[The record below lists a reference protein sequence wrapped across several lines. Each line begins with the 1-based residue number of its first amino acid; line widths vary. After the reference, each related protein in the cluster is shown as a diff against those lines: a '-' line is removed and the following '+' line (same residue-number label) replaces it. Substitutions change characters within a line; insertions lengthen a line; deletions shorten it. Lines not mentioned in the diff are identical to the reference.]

1 MNVRQEVATL
11 MDHRQSR
18 PWMELI
24 LPLYTLALVILY
36 YRPQA
41 LPPAIEETLLDGMFR
56 WVIWGIVGALGGVLA
71 LSALFLAFYLL
82 YSPLYLVENA
92 KRILDPHVWVDQRE
106 VRFYLGCF
114 VLLVSLVA
122 LALMDPDLAL
132 ASFVLL
138 AGSAQFLWRVLV

>member
-71 LSALFLAFYLL
+71 LSSLFLAFYLL

-92 KRILDPHVWVDQRE
+92 KRILDRHVWVDQRE

-122 LALMDPDLAL
+122 VALMDPNLAL